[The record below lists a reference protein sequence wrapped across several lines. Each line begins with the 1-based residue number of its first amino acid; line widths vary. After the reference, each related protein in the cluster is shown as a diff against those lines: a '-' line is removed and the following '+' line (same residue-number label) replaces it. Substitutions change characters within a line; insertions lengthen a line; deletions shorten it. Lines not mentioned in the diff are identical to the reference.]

1 MPIQAEIDGIG
12 ILEFPDGT
20 PNDVIQSAVKRTI
33 SQRGQAQPQSQGPST
48 IAEMRRREEQGMVS
62 ALPPEQVQARVGSP
76 EQLEEAV
83 QDSKNVGQQ
92 EGGFSAK
99 NLEAFLKGIATG
111 EGIGAGGSGLA
122 GGEVPRAPVG
132 DSPEA
137 KRYREAIAFQ
147 ARTVPV
153 IGTALSTGGLGAIP
167 TALTM
172 AGTSALAEQTAQE
185 YEKATGL
192 REKREPGKVVGAGIF
207 GAIPGLGPVQG
218 ASNPLLAGIWQAGK
232 QALLNASL
240 SAFSK
245 TVEKAIDEGRR
256 PTAEELEKAIEFP
269 TYLGAGTGFLGGALG
284 RGQQLLTT
292 EQQVA
297 QQGRESGRRI
307 EQQVGVES
315 APLTGAQQTGINIP
329 GQFGTGSSGLAAQQ
343 NLVQRIRNVLNLDPQ
358 QEQAVG
364 RAVQQELGAA
374 EDTSRQALSQ
384 QIQAGQTATQG
395 QVEGVVQSIIPNARR
410 AASSE
415 ASASN
420 ALNAVRQED
429 QRLGGLVDN
438 AYNTMRTRLTTLLG
452 GRPEPR
458 VAPTPALGQ
467 RIDDLLSTLATEQV
481 TTTTPSLII
490 GGQPTVTV
498 ENIPSQFFN
507 EATRRA
513 QSLRE
518 VARSPQTMEGLVGL
532 RQSVDGLV
540 NYFNEFAPGLGQRQL
555 RQLRSALKSEEL
567 TAARRLGVENE
578 LVAAQNLAEQRF
590 TVLQD
595 NPIIRKAVSVAGEGG
610 FQNSEAFYLQLSSQP
625 EAVASINNLLS
636 NTAQGRIQLS
646 QIRRG
651 LFDYLRSE
659 NPIQIAGQQFEDAA
673 PILNG
678 FRNLP
683 QSTQAFIAGNA
694 QNANRLRSILE
705 DANRVQNSGRS
716 IPLSGGIS
724 REALNEITDNLGN
737 INSQRLRA
745 IVAGDARAARARSEE
760 FFNNTTA
767 EVQNNRLNPDVDP
780 SQFVRDFLFRSN
792 NPQVVRDA
800 LDQLSVPTRQAARR
814 DAAVALLNHVSETS
828 PRNAMVGVPSVENIL
843 RNPNKMQIIRET
855 LDPADFNM
863 INDYMIWTRAR
874 NLTREGRALQPN
886 QLADAVKQV
895 SQARLIIDNLVGN
908 PTAQNFLASVS
919 RVPRFIGGLKPNLTA
934 QQAQTLAKNAN
945 VPLQNLYRTWDE
957 LKQKSDAT
965 RSSLPEEKRQIFD
978 ETLAVPN
985 RPQ

>member
-1 MPIQAEIDGIG
+1 MEDYSFLSDSDLLALKGGNYSSLSNEGLLGLKSRSTPPTPTIG
-12 ILEFPDGT
+12 
-20 PNDVIQSAVKRTI
+20 
-33 SQRGQAQPQSQGPST
+33 
-48 IAEMRRREEQGMVS
+48 EMRRREEQGMIS
-62 ALPPEQVQARVGSP
+62 ALPPEQVQAAIGSTDQLNQAVDDAGKVGMMERFVGSFAGMAEP
-76 EQLEEAV
+76 SGQVAPFVSGTEARIAP
-83 QDSKNVGQQ
+83 SGEFTPLGAAEARGQ
-92 EGGFSAK
+92 
-99 NLEAFLKGIATG
+99 LKGFAR
-111 EGIGAGGSGLA
+111 GAELIPPAVAGLM
-122 GGEVPRAPVG
+122 
-132 DSPEA
+132 
-137 KRYREAIAFQ
+137 
-147 ARTVPV
+147 
-153 IGTALSTGGLGAIP
+153 TGGLGAIP
-167 TALTM
+167 TAAAM
-172 AGTSALAEQTAQE
+172 ATAG
-185 YEKATGL
+185 ATGQAVKQAIEVQSGQK
-192 REKREPGKVVGAGIF
+192 EKFQPGEVLKSGIIS
-207 GAIPGLGPVQG
+207 ATPGLGPIQG
-218 ASNPLLAGIWQAGK
+218 AAGPLAAGLYQAGK
-232 QALLNASL
+232 QSVLNASTA
-240 SAFSK
+240 AFGEAIQK
-245 TVEKAIDEGRR
+245 YIDEGRI
-256 PTAEELEKAIEFP
+256 PTWEEIGKEIKLPALFG
-269 TYLGAGTGFLGGALG
+269 GATGFTGGALG

-297 QQGRESGRRI
+297 QQGREAGRRI
-307 EQQVGVES
+307 EQQVGAES

-329 GQFGTGSSGLAAQQ
+329 GQFGTRSSGLAAQQ
-343 NLVQRIRNVLNLDPQ
+343 NLVQRIRNVLNLNPQ

-395 QVEGVVQSIIPNARR
+395 QVEGVVQAVIPNVRR
-410 AASSE
+410 AASSQE
-415 ASASN
+415 SARNS
-420 ALNAVRQED
+420 LDAVIQED
-429 QRLGGLVDN
+429 QRLNGFVTD
-438 AYNTMRTRLTTLLG
+438 AYNAMRTRLATLLG
-452 GRPEPR
+452 GRPETR
-458 VAPTPALGQ
+458 VAPTPALEQ
-467 RIDDLLSTLATEQV
+467 SIDDLLSTLATEQV

-513 QSLRE
+513 ESLRA
-518 VARSPQTMEGLVGL
+518 VARSPQTMEGLIGL
-532 RQSVDGLV
+532 RQSIDGLV
-540 NYFNEFAPGLGQRQL
+540 HYFDEFAPGVGQRQL

-610 FQNSEAFYLQLSSQP
+610 FQNPETFYSQLSSQP
-625 EAVASINNLLS
+625 EAVGSITRLLS
-636 NTAQGRIQLS
+636 ATAQGRIQLS

-683 QSTQAFIAGNA
+683 QSTQAFIAGNVE
-694 QNANRLRSILE
+694 NANRLRSILE
-705 DANRVQNSGRS
+705 DANRVQNAGRS

-724 REALNEITDNLGN
+724 LAALNEITDNLGN

-760 FFNNTTA
+760 FFNRTTA
-767 EVQNNRLNPDVDP
+767 EIQNNRLNPDVDP

-800 LDQLSVPTRQAARR
+800 LDQLSIPTRQAARR
-814 DAAVALLNHVSETS
+814 DAAVALLNHVSETA
-828 PRNAMVGVPSVENIL
+828 PQNASVGVASVENIL
-843 RNPNKMQIIRET
+843 RDPNRMQIIRET

-908 PTAQNFLASVS
+908 PTAQNFLASLS
-919 RVPRFIGGLKPNLTA
+919 RVPRIIGELKPNITA
-934 QQAQTLAKNAN
+934 QQAETFARTAN
-945 VPLQNLYRTWDE
+945 VKNIYRTWDD